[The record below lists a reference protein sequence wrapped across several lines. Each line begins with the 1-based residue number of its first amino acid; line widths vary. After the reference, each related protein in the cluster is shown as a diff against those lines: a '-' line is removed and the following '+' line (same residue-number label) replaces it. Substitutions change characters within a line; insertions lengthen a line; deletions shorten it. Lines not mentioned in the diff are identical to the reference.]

1 MDCRYERAAAVLAV
15 GCCSFSHVPPD
26 IPQAS
31 ILERMRDFQVSGWP
45 GVSMP
50 GLGDLE
56 SLQPRLQMGFV
67 SKWVMRG
74 LRKLRGRSPIL
85 DLIGG

>member
-1 MDCRYERAAAVLAV
+1 
-15 GCCSFSHVPPD
+15 
-26 IPQAS
+26 
-31 ILERMRDFQVSGWP
+31 
-45 GVSMP
+45 MP

-56 SLQPRLQMGFV
+56 SLQPHLQMGFV